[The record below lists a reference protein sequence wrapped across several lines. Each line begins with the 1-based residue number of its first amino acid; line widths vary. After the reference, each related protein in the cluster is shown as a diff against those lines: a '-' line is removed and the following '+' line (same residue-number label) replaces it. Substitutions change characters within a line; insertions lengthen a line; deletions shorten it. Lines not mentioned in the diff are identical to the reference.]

1 MPNALLLDRTT
12 WDLSVDASGNI
23 AVCSETYSIIQ
34 NVATAIRTWYGE
46 AWYDTSIGIP
56 YDDGIFNGTTP
67 LSIMKA
73 QAEATAETV
82 SGVASAQCLF
92 LLQSST
98 RTLSG
103 AIALT
108 LTTGETVSVNL

>member
-1 MPNALLLDRTT
+1 MPDSLLLDRTT
-12 WDLSVDASGNI
+12 WDLSLDSSGNI

-46 AWYDTSIGIP
+46 AWYDTSLGVP
-56 YDDGIFNGTTP
+56 YDDGIFNGATP
-67 LSIMKA
+67 ISIMKA
-73 QAEATAETV
+73 QAEIVAETV
-82 SGVASAQCLF
+82 SGVASAECLF
-92 LLQSST
+92 LMQTAT

-108 LTTGETVSVNL
+108 LTTGETVSVSL

>member
-1 MPNALLLDRTT
+1 MPDSILLDRTT
-12 WDLSVDASGNI
+12 WDFVVDASGNI

-34 NVATAIRTWYGE
+34 NVATAIRTWFAE
-46 AWYDTSIGIP
+46 VWYDTSIGIP
-56 YDDGIFNGTTP
+56 YDDGIFDGTAP

-92 LLQSST
+92 LLQSAT

-103 AIALT
+103 AIAIT